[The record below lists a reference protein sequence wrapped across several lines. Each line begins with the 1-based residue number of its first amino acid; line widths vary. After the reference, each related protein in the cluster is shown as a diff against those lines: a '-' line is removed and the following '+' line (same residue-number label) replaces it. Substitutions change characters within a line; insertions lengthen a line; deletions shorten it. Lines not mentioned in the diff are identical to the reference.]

1 MRNVALVSPVL
12 ATAVAQVQT
21 PLGIAKVLVLYIV
34 VKCVCECKVE
44 VCKLDLR

>member
-1 MRNVALVSPVL
+1 MRNVALFSPVL

-21 PLGIAKVLVLYIV
+21 PLGVARVLVLYIV
-34 VKCVCECKVE
+34 VKSECDCKAE